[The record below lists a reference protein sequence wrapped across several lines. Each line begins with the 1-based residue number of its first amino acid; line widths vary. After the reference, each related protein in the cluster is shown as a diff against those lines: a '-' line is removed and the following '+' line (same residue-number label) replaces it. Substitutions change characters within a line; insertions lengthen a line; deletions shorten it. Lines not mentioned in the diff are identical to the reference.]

1 MRKSWKSSRKLAV
14 GIAMALGCSMASVAF
29 ADGAIVAESGVTT
42 SKSYSSAV
50 NISAKDNMIAG
61 GPWLPN
67 IGSAV
72 SASEEG
78 TVLNLNLGSNALT
91 VVGEGSSHSTGITAI
106 NKGIVNINGTG
117 AMHVKATSSGG
128 GQTAALFVNGGG
140 EIVVN
145 NGKNVLTLEGSTTN
159 STNGAVVKAMNGVK
173 DTRSHIDIKGLVD
186 ITADTNNGKGMSE
199 AVSAVASTID
209 IGGGKIFATKK
220 GVNPGLNYGFAENCA
235 IRAYGEF
242 VSNNYGIVN
251 VNVIKEGKALDAK
264 AIGAGKNSVQILG
277 DFNTVGGMGTK
288 GIINVGLNTEDSYW
302 NGNYI
307 KGAGWGETPGDYGSV
322 NLFMGNGAK
331 WIGNASFATNVKM
344 SGANTAWRGYSL
356 NNAVSAEI
364 TNGAAWYNYNTEDTT
379 SLRSLTGSDSYD
391 NTGFVY
397 MTPFTKKVNNQDVTY
412 NTGNVTVAN
421 YSGHMKV
428 LYENNGTEIIGG
440 NFTIGNADEN
450 SAVRLLSNNNG
461 ITTSNNVQVTDLF
474 KNLAKKL
481 YYTGYVDGEENV
493 DATVGVVEGITT
505 PGAELRLGQLAF
517 DDTTGEAKLYSLLNN
532 SQRRM
537 VFANQRKSVFLAK
550 TADQPTVYNEAIK
563 GHFQASGTDKYDQ
576 YYVDNGVFD
585 KATDTYNFTDK
596 NIQLNVKNNHV
607 NASAS
612 ANINAY
618 AGVSAEKDNKT
629 IIDLHG
635 GNLEINA
642 SADEKT
648 YRSLGILA
656 TGSLTDK
663 ENGNVEIKN
672 AGAITIN
679 ASTSKGGIA
688 TGIAASGEVF
698 IHNGGDNLESKI
710 LKINATKKGGKGG
723 TGINVNGSWG
733 IESTKVIIDGLV
745 DIQNMTTAVN
755 VNSGLFEAAGGKF
768 SSLGQAF
775 SVKGGNSTCE
785 PIIRL
790 NMVKDQSSNTIA
802 SGKNLVQIDGNIDMD
817 NINGNVQVNIGLY
830 GAEAYWNGSLIGS
843 SVNQDLS
850 ADGLANGMNLF
861 MDQGARWTGANRA
874 TNPMTLRMHNE
885 SVWEGGS
892 YDINMPSE
900 KSRAW
905 CITLDTGSLWK
916 TNGNPVGVKYFT
928 GGKTEA
934 ERGYVDMTTVE
945 ETDSAIYKGNMV
957 IDNYAGNTMFLYGRD
972 SEYPT
977 RVLGG
982 NITIGSAAEGS
993 VITLST
999 DNDGLDTSNAEE
1011 VTKVMN
1017 KLADKLTYTGAIE
1030 GAENNLDGYV
1040 QIAEGL
1046 TSSSA
1051 ALKLGSID
1059 FSAEDGKGSLK
1070 EGSIVTPDGQ
1080 KNPGVI
1086 YGDKETAMMKG
1097 AKTAMASSALMWR
1110 AENNDLMK
1118 RMGDLR
1124 LAEGESGIWA
1134 KYYGGKYSMDG
1145 QNTDLSVKYN
1155 AYQVGYDREL
1165 GNGWLAGVA
1174 LSYNYGDSTYGSG
1187 RADLKGTSL
1196 GLYGTWQGD
1205 DGQYLDLIAKYSRLE
1220 NEFDVRNAY
1229 GHKLSGDYKTWGASL
1244 SAEYGKRFEMD
1255 KGFYVDPSVELTL
1268 GRVAA
1273 KDYTAGS
1280 DYLDSWGRDRS
1291 LSVEQDAFTSF
1302 IGRVGVRLG
1311 QKTDTAS
1318 YFVKLA
1324 AAHEFSGDFDTA
1336 FRAAGEADGRTSIDL
1351 GDTWCEAQVGLTAK
1365 LSDNNTFYASYER
1378 TFGGDVEQKY
1388 RLDAGLRWSF

>member
-251 VNVIKEGKALDAK
+251 VNVIKGGKALDAK

-364 TNGAAWYNYNTEDTT
+364 TNGAAWHNYNTEDTT
-379 SLRSLTGSDSYD
+379 ALRSLTGSDSYD

-412 NTGNVTVAN
+412 NTGDVTVAN
-421 YSGHMKV
+421 FAGHMKV
-428 LYENNGTEIIGG
+428 VYAHNGENIIGG
-440 NFTIGNADEN
+440 NFTVNNAEEN
-450 SAVRLLSNNNG
+450 SAIRL
-461 ITTSNNVQVTDLF
+461 VTDNNSIDTNNDIVVTNIF
-474 KNLAKKL
+474 NNLADKL
-481 YYTGYVDGEENV
+481 YYTGYADGETNL
-493 DATVGVVEGITT
+493 DATVAIAEGLTASGV
-505 PGAELRLGQLAF
+505 ELRLGQLAF
-517 DDTTGEAKLYSLLNN
+517 ENNGHAILDSLLDGT
-532 SQRRM
+532 QGGQ
-537 VFANQRKSVFLAK
+537 VFALQRSTAFLDSPEEEK
-550 TADQPTVYNEAIK
+550 TVYDAPIK
-563 GHFQASGTDKYDQ
+563 GYNENTGVDKFYI
-576 YYVDNGVFD
+576 DNGVFD
-585 KATDTYNFTDK
+585 TTSATYNF
-596 NIQLNVKNNHV
+596 NEKNNQINATNNYV
-607 NASAS
+607 NASAT
-612 ANINAY
+612 ATTNAY
-618 AGVSAEKDNKT
+618 AAISADRDSKT
-629 IIDLHG
+629 TIDLHDN
-635 GNLEINA
+635 NLEINSCA
-642 SADEKT
+642 NDKT
-648 YRSLGILA
+648 YRTIGILA
-656 TGSLTDK
+656 TGNVSDESK
-663 ENGNVEIKN
+663 GNVEIKN

-679 ASTSKGGIA
+679 ANTSKGGIA
-688 TGIAASGEVF
+688 TGITAAGQVL
-698 IHNGGDNLESKI
+698 IHNGGDNLENKI
-710 LKINATKKGGKGG
+710 LKITTTVKGGSSGYGVDVSG
-723 TGINVNGSWG
+723 TMVNDP
-733 IESTKVIIDGLV
+733 KLIIDGLV
-745 DIQNMTTAVN
+745 DIQNMIIAVS
-755 VNSGLFEAAGGKF
+755 VDSGTFEAAGGKF
-768 SSLGQAF
+768 SARSQAF
-775 SVKGGNSTCE
+775 NVSKSSGIHDSVVNV
-785 PIIRL
+785 
-790 NMVKDQSSNTIA
+790 NVVKDEIGNVI
-802 SGKNLVQIDGNIDMD
+802 KNNENLVQIDGGIKLKNTS
-817 NINGNVQVNIGLY
+817 GTALVNIGLY
-830 GAEAYWNGSLIGS
+830 GTESYLNGDITGTCVIGD
-843 SVNQDLS
+843 VT
-850 ADGLANGMNLF
+850 ADGNVNKGVNLF
-861 MDQGARWTGANRA
+861 MDQGAQWTGYINKTVPLA
-874 TNPMTLRMHNE
+874 LRMHNG

-892 YDINMPSE
+892 GDIVAST
-900 KSRAW
+900 SRPLS
-905 CITLDTGSLWK
+905 ITLDTGSLWK
-916 TNGNPVGVKYFT
+916 TNGNSIGVKYFT

-934 ERGYVDMTTVE
+934 ERGYVDMTTVK
-945 ETDSAIYKGNMV
+945 ETDSTIYKGNMV

-1174 LSYNYGDSTYGSG
+1174 LSYNDGDSTYGSG

-1244 SAEYGKRFEMD
+1244 SAEYGKRFEMN

-1268 GRVAA
+1268 GRIAA

-1324 AAHEFSGDFDTA
+1324 AAHEFSGDFDTT
-1336 FRAAGEADGRTSIDL
+1336 FRAAGEADGKTSIDL